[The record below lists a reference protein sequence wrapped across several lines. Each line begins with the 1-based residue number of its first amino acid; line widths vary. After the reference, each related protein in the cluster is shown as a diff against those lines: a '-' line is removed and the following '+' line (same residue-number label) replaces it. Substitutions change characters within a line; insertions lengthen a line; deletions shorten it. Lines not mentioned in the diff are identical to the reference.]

1 MEGDVGIKKEGVS
14 TEEKVK
20 EINCSWKADRIG
32 EVLIEYYQKIH
43 LVSIFQDLNLNYLN
57 IKF

>member
-1 MEGDVGIKKEGVS
+1 MTQVAAYTCPDRPSHHIETMEGDVGIKKEGES

-32 EVLIEYYQKIH
+32 EV
-43 LVSIFQDLNLNYLN
+43 
-57 IKF
+57 